1 MTDPGRYHARRAR
14 LKAAVA
20 ANDLDALVV
29 THPVNV
35 TYLTGFTGSN
45 GQVVIT
51 SDDTGVDTLFTD
63 RRYEGRVQ
71 SDTDLNVTY
80 GPFLPAILT
89 TAGTVGMEAQHV
101 SWASA
106 RQLLA
111 DTKAE
116 RVTLTPTI
124 NLVEELR
131 LYKDTYER
139 EQLAAACQITVDALT
154 HLFEHTRLEG
164 LSERAIAHILQQ
176 IMQDF
181 GADGDAFAPI
191 VAAGINGA
199 IPHHSPTDR
208 IVAAGELL
216 TIDCGARLN
225 GYHADCTR
233 TVAIGAPP
241 HGELAA
247 MYAVVH
253 DAQQASTAALVANA
267 TAGEVDHAARSVIE
281 TAGYGAA
288 FVHGTGHGVGLE
300 IHEAP
305 LIGPKATARLHAT
318 VTCTSEPGI
327 YLPGVGGVRIEDT
340 VVVTASG
347 APQILTDCP
356 RDLLIV

>member
-1 MTDPGRYHARRAR
+1 MTDSSRYHARRSR
-14 LKAAVA
+14 LKAAIA

-45 GQVVIT
+45 GQIVVT
-51 SDDTGVDTLFTD
+51 AADSSVDTLFTD

-71 SDTDLNVTY
+71 TDTDLNVTY
-80 GPFLPAILT
+80 GPFLPAILAT
-89 TAGTVGMEAQHV
+89 PGTVGMEAQHV

-106 RQLLA
+106 RQLLVDSQA
-111 DTKAE
+111 K
-116 RVTLTPTI
+116 RVTLSPTT
-124 NLVEELR
+124 NMVEELR
-131 LYKDTYER
+131 QYKDSYEHA
-139 EQLAAACQITVDALT
+139 QLTAACQITVDALN

-164 LSERAIAHILQQ
+164 VSERAIAHTLQQ

-191 VAAGINGA
+191 VATGVNGA

-208 IVAAGELL
+208 IVAKGELL

-233 TVAIGAPP
+233 TVAIGTAPNS
-241 HGELAA
+241 ELAA
-247 MYAVVH
+247 IYAVVR
-253 DAQQASTAALVANA
+253 DAQQAATAALTANT
-267 TAGEVDHAARSVIE
+267 TAGEVDDAARSVIE

-305 LIGPKATARLHAT
+305 LIGPKATARLQAT
-318 VTCTSEPGI
+318 VVCTSEPGI

-356 RDLLIV
+356 R